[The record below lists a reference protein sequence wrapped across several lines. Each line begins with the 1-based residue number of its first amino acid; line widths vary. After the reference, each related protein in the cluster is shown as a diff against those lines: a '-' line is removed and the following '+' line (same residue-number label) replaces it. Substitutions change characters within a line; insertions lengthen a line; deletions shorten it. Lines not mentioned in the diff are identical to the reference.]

1 MEWGYS
7 CKIDPKDYPFQKF
20 YDEQKHLD
28 TDDLRHTIKP
38 VIHVIDKDF
47 KGEEH
52 KFCDKEQLC
61 PLGKFRRPKI
71 LVEAEKRGFAS
82 AVEMM
87 EADQSRASLMKK
99 AEEEKKHI
107 AVQALEKETEDL
119 RAYKSLSEERFEKM
133 GRLIADQNK
142 MMEFLMSKLK

>member
-20 YDEQKHLD
+20 YDDQKHLD

-38 VIHVIDKDF
+38 VIHVIAKDF

-52 KFCDKEQLC
+52 LFCDKEQRC

-71 LVEAEKRGFAS
+71 LVEAERRGFAS
-82 AVEMM
+82 AVEMV
-87 EADQSRASLMKK
+87 EADKK
-99 AEEEKKHI
+99 AEEEKK
-107 AVQALEKETEDL
+107 QKEIDDL
-119 RAYKSLSEERFEKM
+119 RQYKTLSDERFEKM

>member
-1 MEWGYS
+1 MTFVGSYT
-7 CKIDPKDYPFQKF
+7 IDPKDYPFQKF
-20 YDEQKHLD
+20 IDEQKELD

-38 VIHVIDKDF
+38 MIHLIDQDF

-61 PLGKFRRPKI
+61 PLGKYKRSKVT
-71 LVEAEKRGFAS
+71 VEAEKRGFTS
-82 AVEMM
+82 GLEMM
-87 EADQSRASLMKK
+87 EADKK
-99 AEEEKKHI
+99 AEEDAKK
-107 AVQALEKETEDL
+107 KETEDL

-142 MMEFLMSKLK
+142 MMEFLMAKLK